1 MRWTSGAARSPRS
14 QPPKRVLDH
23 MLPVGNTVGMTN
35 TEAPATEQCTTC
47 QFPGILVRPGQPTVC
62 GDCRQDEQIAAGNG
76 GHPDWARN

>member
-1 MRWTSGAARSPRS
+1 
-14 QPPKRVLDH
+14 
-23 MLPVGNTVGMTN
+23 MTN